1 MQTETSDNPLAG
13 PVGSRAG
20 PVGERPRPVAGR
32 AGPAGGSAGP
42 AGGTPRPAGGSAG
55 PAGGTPRPAGG
66 SAGPAGGTAGRA
78 GGPRWRAML
87 EARWRARLQE
97 VTELALAYH
106 DAAATAVGRGTRS
119 GHEARLRLR
128 TLLRQTVASRRALAD
143 TEEAL
148 ARLSAGNYGWC
159 ESCAGAISAQRLVI
173 TPETRYCAR
182 CAQEPRAEAPA
193 HRAPAAHGDRLAA
206 RSPRREQAR

>member
-13 PVGSRAG
+13 PVRSRAG
-20 PVGERPRPVAGR
+20 PAGGRPRPVAGR
-32 AGPAGGSAGP
+32 AGPAEGAAGS
-42 AGGTPRPAGGSAG
+42 
-55 PAGGTPRPAGG
+55 
-66 SAGPAGGTAGRA
+66 A
-78 GGPRWRAML
+78 GGPRWRALL
-87 EARWRARLQE
+87 EARWRTRLQE

-106 DAAATAVGRGTRS
+106 DAAATAVGRGTGS
-119 GHEARLRLR
+119 GHETRLRLR
-128 TLLRQTVASRRALAD
+128 MLLRQTVASRRALAD

-193 HRAPAAHGDRLAA
+193 QRAPAVYGDRLAA